1 MSTSPR
7 NIWLPLALLAAALIL
22 WAALFAAGAYLEL
35 GVDQPRH
42 DLRKPL
48 IIMGAMAAF
57 LSFWGLALWARAR
70 R

>member
-1 MSTSPR
+1 MGNFPAKKWR
-7 NIWLPLALLAAALIL
+7 PLALLAVALVV
-22 WAALFAAGAYLEL
+22 WAGLFAAGAYLEV

-42 DLRKPL
+42 DMRKPL